1 MSKNDLFQ
9 SIPLPFHNTI
19 RHWFTSTP
27 RRISV
32 GIGFIKLLRAGL
44 GIYAIILS
52 AHYFGASLERDA
64 WVLASSAVLIL
75 SQFFFGPINETIRA
89 RYVFLSA
96 KEGPGAAATAAASLV
111 AVISI
116 VCFTAI
122 GITLA
127 RPEWI
132 IDLFAP
138 GYKASERTT
147 LSAVISVYTPM
158 ILLTELVILWT
169 ALLNTYRLFYLPDLT
184 GLVSAMI
191 TLFFLIVFAPVWG
204 IYSLVWGTYTGT
216 IISVF
221 WLAWKVHTTESELL
235 SWRISWRA
243 SWPFLTYAA
252 PFFVAYAVAQ
262 AQLTV
267 EKVLCSNIG
276 VGAIS
281 VLDYAKRFIDM
292 PISIVMGIVSTVL
305 TPSLASIH
313 SRGHHESFRLE
324 TLRFLRMILIGS
336 TPLIALF
343 LVSAEDIIA
352 VLLVGGHF
360 NIGDLEATAKTLQ
373 WFGVGVA
380 AMGFYIVAG
389 QALLAQ
395 QRATLY
401 SVVSSAFLVACAGL
415 ATGTYQ
421 NWGVPALAMSWSLAH
436 LAAATILYG
445 VALGFK
451 LRDTWWE
458 FGRLWGLILTGAIPA
473 FFCRTLMINQIPDAG
488 AWPLIAV
495 TTMTTG
501 VGVFAALWL
510 FSFPERKEIS
520 SMIANAIGRFRA

>member
-1 MSKNDLFQ
+1 M
-9 SIPLPFHNTI
+9 
-19 RHWFTSTP
+19 FTSTP
-27 RRISV
+27 RRISI

-44 GIYAIILS
+44 GIYAIVLS

-64 WVLASSAVLIL
+64 WVLASSAVLII

-89 RYVFLSA
+89 RYVFLSS
-96 KEGPGAAATAAASLV
+96 KEGPAVAATAAASLV
-111 AVISI
+111 AVISL
-116 VCFTAI
+116 VCFIVI
-122 GITLA
+122 GVTLA

-132 IDLFAP
+132 IDIFAP
-138 GYKASERTT
+138 GYRVAERTT
-147 LSAVISVYTPM
+147 LSAVISVYSPM
-158 ILLTELVILWT
+158 ILLTELAILWT
-169 ALLNTYRLFYLPDLT
+169 ALLNTYRLYYLPDLT
-184 GLVSAMI
+184 GLVSAII

-216 IISVF
+216 VISVL
-221 WLAWKVHTTESELL
+221 WLAWKVYTTESKIL
-235 SWRISWRA
+235 SWRMSWRT
-243 SWPFLTYAA
+243 SWPFLSYSA

-276 VGAIS
+276 VGAVS

-305 TPSLASIH
+305 TPALAAIH
-313 SRGHHESFRLE
+313 SQGHHESFRLE

-343 LVSAEDIIA
+343 LVSARDIIGI
-352 VLLVGGHF
+352 LLVGGHF
-360 NIGDLEATAKTLQ
+360 NTGDLEATAETLQ

-401 SVVSSAFLVACAGL
+401 SVVSSAFLMACAGM
-415 ATGTYQ
+415 ATGTYK

-445 VALGFK
+445 AALGFR
-451 LRDTWWE
+451 LRETWRE
-458 FGRLWGLILTGAIPA
+458 FGRLWGLMLTGVVPA
-473 FFCRTLMINQIPDAG
+473 FLCRTLIIDQVPDAG

-501 VGVFAALWL
+501 IGVLAALWL
-510 FSFPERKEIS
+510 FSFPERKEITS
-520 SMIANAIGRFRA
+520 IIATAIGRFQA